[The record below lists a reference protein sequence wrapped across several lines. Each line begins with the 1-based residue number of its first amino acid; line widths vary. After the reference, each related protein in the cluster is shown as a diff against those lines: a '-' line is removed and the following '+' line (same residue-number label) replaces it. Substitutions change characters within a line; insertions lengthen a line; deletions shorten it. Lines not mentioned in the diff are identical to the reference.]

1 VGQATSVCS
10 NHSPPVQSCGCP
22 IDVGRGHIKSA
33 LRLPLARVNPQLLIL
48 ASGRSVATSYQEE
61 LDTAR
66 RLPLDDGV
74 LATGFVLL
82 LG

>member
-1 VGQATSVCS
+1 
-10 NHSPPVQSCGCP
+10 
-22 IDVGRGHIKSA
+22 
-33 LRLPLARVNPQLLIL
+33 LRLPLARINPQLLIL

-61 LDTAR
+61 LDTAG